1 MRTNFSRADEIGGQG
16 CPPDDHSLEGC
27 ATTDHRLEGCAT
39 TLRRWRGWLVA
50 LALLLGAT
58 AQAADVS
65 VKASLSRSVTVI
77 GEPVQFEIKITGAKR
92 AGDIPDV
99 TVDGLEIRYAGT
111 TKQQS
116 LQFGF
121 GNNRNE
127 SSLIYLYEVTPAKNG
142 TFTFPAIAVDVDG
155 QTLKTEPVKLTVQ
168 ASSVDE
174 STRPR
179 AQGIVELIVA
189 KKTAYVGEM
198 IPVEVRLYVDARV
211 KWQPVAMP
219 EISGEGFT
227 KQKMLEPRHTKQ
239 VTKNGFD
246 HDMLVFKTAIAP
258 GKAGKL
264 SIGPVEMIYNA
275 QVPRA
280 RPNRP
285 RSPFDLFGDDLF
297 GDPIFAQTQ
306 QVRVKAAAVEL
317 TVQPLPAA
325 GKPREFSGAVGR
337 FQFAA
342 EGSPHAVKIGD
353 PVTMKLRISGRG
365 SFDRVA
371 APALQEPGGWR
382 SYPPAGTFQKDAGD
396 DLGMSGTKTFEMAV
410 VPEEQKTQMPAFQFS
425 YFDPEAE
432 KYVTLASVPAPLK
445 VEGVK
450 AAAATPAPKT
460 TDAAPVPKPEPAAPP
475 TATDILGPLDAAG
488 PRKSFTP
495 LYERREFRLAQIV
508 PGIVLFL
515 LLAFR
520 LRGRPDAGAARTA
533 ALRREKAALLAR
545 LRAGEMAH
553 PEFFD
558 AAARVAQ
565 IATALATGADA
576 AGVDATSARALAGA
590 DAATAEVIEEVF
602 NARAE
607 LLFAGG
613 GRDESRVSGDDRAR
627 VLAALETFGRNHAK
641 D

>member
-16 CPPDDHSLEGC
+16 CPPDG
-27 ATTDHRLEGCAT
+27 HRLEGCAT
-39 TLRRWRGWLVA
+39 TLRGWRGWLVA

-77 GEPVQFEIKITGAKR
+77 GEPVQFEIKITGAKH

-179 AQGIVELIVA
+179 AQGIVELSVA

-227 KQKMLEPRHTKQ
+227 RQKMLEPRHTKQ

-246 HDMLVFKTAIAP
+246 HDMLVFRTAIAP

-317 TVQPLPAA
+317 TVKPLPAA
-325 GKPREFSGAVGR
+325 GKPREFSGAVGS

-365 SFDRVA
+365 SFDRVE

-445 VEGVK
+445 VDGVK
-450 AAAATPAPKT
+450 AATAATPAPKT
-460 TDAAPVPKPEPAAPP
+460 PDAAPVPKTEPAAPP

-508 PGIVLFL
+508 PGIVLLL

-533 ALRREKAALLAR
+533 ALRREKAVLLAR

-576 AGVDATSARALAGA
+576 AGVDATAARALAGA

-613 GRDESRVSGDDRAR
+613 GRDESRVSGEDRAR